1 MARMPRVDEIVVK
14 YNRGLGALE
23 GPESTGIGL
32 VRADPTF
39 GLGGIEREQMLRR
52 YGDVAGAEALANLG
66 RSIQRGRN
74 ISATPAKD
82 IDIFD
87 PDARDL
93 IRSYAEAALPTESD
107 LVKRKRLAR
116 EAEDVA
122 AKLEARPEELTG
134 LEQLE
139 AGMGIAAPK
148 AAPSKQAPMQEM
160 TPEQF
165 RAEEAQ
171 RAEMAGMDTKQ
182 NPVDQAFVQAMRE
195 FNKAAGKED
204 DAAEMSEADLIEK
217 YKQEFADATGID
229 ISGKVD
235 KSQAL
240 MAFGL
245 ALMQN
250 RAGKGFNV
258 GNMLRSVGEAGEKA
272 LPELKAAK
280 SEAQA
285 ARIAAGKYAL
295 QRIESGRNAKAA
307 LALEQQKFAQQA
319 YLKKMELDAKASE
332 GPEIKNVSTI
342 KPIAGLELR
351 MGTANGRSVWAG
363 GVPAAN
369 MLVRSYN
376 SAQNALGTLNEI
388 ESSISEIAN
397 SPSPSFTLLADRFN
411 TALTGLGLKDPN
423 VAFGE
428 DAVSPE
434 QKAAAL
440 RDSLVQE
447 FKRFL
452 TQETGNG
459 ISNFDVQN
467 MERLLGQMDIL
478 GNPQDAI
485 NRVNQV
491 RGIFEGKVA
500 GLNPFIEDLQDP
512 DMYTSTQEYEKV
524 QGIID
529 KNLGMAPGMKVEVSD
544 GVPTVDLTKG

>member
-1 MARMPRVDEIVVK
+1 MARLPSI
-14 YNRGLGALE
+14 YSRGLGALE
-23 GPESTGIGL
+23 GPESTGMGL
-32 VRADPTF
+32 VRGDPTF
-39 GLGGIEREQMLRR
+39 GMGGIEREQMLRR

-74 ISATPAKD
+74 ISMTPAQELD
-82 IDIFD
+82 VFD
-87 PDARDL
+87 PAAIDL
-93 IRSYAEAALPTESD
+93 IQSYDAARMPEESR
-107 LVKRKRLAR
+107 LVRQQRLAR
-116 EAEDVA
+116 EGEDIA
-122 AKLEARPEELTG
+122 AKLAAQPEVLTG

-139 AGMGIAAPK
+139 AGLTAGLPK
-148 AAPSKQAPMQEM
+148 TRKDRVAEEE
-160 TPEQF
+160 TPATDMSAEQF
-165 RAEEAQ
+165 RAEEQQ
-171 RAEMAGMDTKQ
+171 RAEMAGMDTKAS
-182 NPVDQAFVQAMRE
+182 PIDTAFVQAMQE

-204 DAAEMSEADLIEK
+204 DAAEMSDAELLEK

-229 ISGKVD
+229 VSGKVD

-258 GNMLRSVGEAGEKA
+258 GNMLRAVGEAGEKA

-280 SEAQA
+280 QEARA
-285 ARIAAGKYAL
+285 ARVAAGKYAL

-307 LALEQQKFAQQA
+307 LALAQQKFAQEA

-376 SAQNALGTLNEI
+376 SAQSALGTLNEI

-524 QGIID
+524 QKIID
-529 KNLGMAPGMKVEVSD
+529 KDLGMAPGMKVEISD
-544 GVPTVDLTKG
+544 GVPTVDLTKGN